1 MPGVAETVMDGM
13 IEVRVLTSWT
23 PPTAGSSAVLTA
35 TAFTAGTDIT
45 CDLLG
50 DGLSRNTNENAVV
63 IDRLCMEQTGEA
75 PGSYSEEVSLTYA
88 WNAQD
93 DNTATA
99 YGVLTPGSSKTL
111 AIRYGIAHGTAAA
124 AAVQKVDIIQV
135 RPGQQVRVPVA
146 RNEENRVTQK
156 QFIPAG
162 GTFKDVV
169 LT

>member
-23 PPTAGSSAVLTA
+23 PPAAGASPVLTA

-50 DGLSRNTNENAVV
+50 DGLSRATNENAVV
-63 IDRLCMEQTGEA
+63 IDRLCMAQTGEA
-75 PGSYSEEVSLTYA
+75 PGSYSEEVNLTYA
-88 WNAQD
+88 WNPQNA
-93 DNTATA
+93 NTATA
-99 YGVLTPGSSKTL
+99 YGVLVPGSSKTL
-111 AIRYGIAHGTAAA
+111 AIRYGVAHGTAAA
-124 AAVQKVDIIQV
+124 AAQKVDVIQV

-162 GTFKDVV
+162 GTYKDVV
-169 LT
+169 LS

>member
-13 IEVRVLTSWT
+13 IEVRVLDAWAA
-23 PPTAGSSAVLTA
+23 PDPGDDPVLTA
-35 TAFTAGTDIT
+35 TAFDAGTDIT

-63 IDRLCMEQTGEA
+63 IDRLCMQQTGEA

-111 AIRYGIAHGTAAA
+111 AIRYAIAHGTDAAA
-124 AAVQKVDIIQV
+124 AQKVDIIQV